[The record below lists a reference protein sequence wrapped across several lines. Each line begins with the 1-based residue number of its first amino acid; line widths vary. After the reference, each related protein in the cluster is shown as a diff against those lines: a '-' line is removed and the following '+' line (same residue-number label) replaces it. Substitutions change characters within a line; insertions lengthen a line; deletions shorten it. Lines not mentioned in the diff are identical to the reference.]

1 MGRLS
6 EALNGYRGSRPTYLN
21 NATRAKGGGA
31 GIAVTAEIDQD
42 AVNQINEALARLMI
56 THPDTKKRIKA
67 MLTKEAKKVRQNI
80 SKDLKNNIENDPRAA
95 YQAVKRML
103 YKKILGFNVSILNPK
118 KGSVKSMRLYHKPR
132 KLDTNPHQRGGN
144 RVPRGS
150 RTNTVMHYGPHDR
163 GWILRIVNGGTTERT
178 AGTHGGRLSGHRGA
192 IAPRNFFAPAANSSL
207 MHAADNLANLI
218 DTELMAMLNKTK
230 K

>member
-103 YKKILGFNVSILNPK
+103 YKKVLGFNVSILNPK

-144 RVPRGS
+144 R
-150 RTNTVMHYGPHDR
+150 RTRSGETKAIDGYFGKARAFV
-163 GWILRIVNGGTTERT
+163 LRFYNSGTSMRQTRF
-178 AGTHGGRLSGHRGA
+178 GNRGA
-192 IAPRNFFAPAANSSL
+192 MPSRRVFATSATFQ
-207 MHAADNLANLI
+207 M
-218 DTELMAMLNKTK
+218 EGAMGEISQMIEEIMEKEFK
-230 K
+230 SAM